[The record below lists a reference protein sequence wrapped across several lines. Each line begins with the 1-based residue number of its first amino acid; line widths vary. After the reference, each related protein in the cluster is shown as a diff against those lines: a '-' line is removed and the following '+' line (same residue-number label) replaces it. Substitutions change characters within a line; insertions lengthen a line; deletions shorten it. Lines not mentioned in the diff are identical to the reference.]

1 MFWFLDLFIIY
12 IHTIIIIQIR
22 ILCCLVLRFH
32 SLLRSPIS
40 GGKSVTL
47 QFPEMFSTERLVS
60 SLMKVGIILMLLL
73 LMSSMLRLLNIS
85 LVFGLDSVGSSSDTE
100 LALSGKETWRLMSLS
115 GLLRQYYLSHHHAFV
130 PHDDQPEEVVS
141 EDEGAKVVQPDVPSV
156 VAKPS

>member
-1 MFWFLDLFIIY
+1 MEDCHFNFWFLYIY
-12 IHTIIIIQIR
+12 IIDIIQMR
-22 ILCCLVLRFH
+22 ILSCLVLRFH

-47 QFPEMFSTERLVS
+47 LFPEMFSTERLVS

-100 LALSGKETWRLMSLS
+100 LALSGRETWRLMSLS
-115 GLLRQYYLSHHHAFV
+115 GLLRQNNAFLYT
-130 PHDDQPEEVVS
+130 
-141 EDEGAKVVQPDVPSV
+141 
-156 VAKPS
+156 

>member
-1 MFWFLDLFIIY
+1 M
-12 IHTIIIIQIR
+12 R
-22 ILCCLVLRFH
+22 ILSCLVLRFH

-47 QFPEMFSTERLVS
+47 LFPEMFSTERLVS

-100 LALSGKETWRLMSLS
+100 LALSGRETWRLMSLS
-115 GLLRQYYLSHHHAFV
+115 GLLCQNNASFHT
-130 PHDDQPEEVVS
+130 
-141 EDEGAKVVQPDVPSV
+141 
-156 VAKPS
+156 

>member
-1 MFWFLDLFIIY
+1 M
-12 IHTIIIIQIR
+12 
-22 ILCCLVLRFH
+22 LRFH

-47 QFPEMFSTERLVS
+47 LFPEMFSTERLVS

-100 LALSGKETWRLMSLS
+100 LALSGKETCRLMSLG
-115 GLLRQYYLSHHHAFV
+115 GLLCQINLSACTFF
-130 PHDDQPEEVVS
+130 PHDNQPEEVVS
-141 EDEGAKVVQPDVPSV
+141 KDEGAKVIQPDVSSV

>member
-1 MFWFLDLFIIY
+1 MIIVS
-12 IHTIIIIQIR
+12 
-22 ILCCLVLRFH
+22 CLVLRFH
-32 SLLRSPIS
+32 SRLRRPIS

-47 QFPEMFSTERLVS
+47 LFPEMFSTERLVS

-115 GLLRQYYLSHHHAFV
+115 GLLRHNAFLS
-130 PHDDQPEEVVS
+130 HDDQPEEVVS
-141 EDEGAKVVQPDVPSV
+141 EDEGSKVVQSDVPSM
-156 VAKPS
+156 VAKPT

>member
-1 MFWFLDLFIIY
+1 MRQF
-12 IHTIIIIQIR
+12 
-22 ILCCLVLRFH
+22 CCLVLRFH

-47 QFPEMFSTERLVS
+47 LFPEMFSTERLVS

-100 LALSGKETWRLMSLS
+100 LALSGRETWRLMSLS
-115 GLLRQYYLSHHHAFV
+115 GFLRQY
-130 PHDDQPEEVVS
+130 
-141 EDEGAKVVQPDVPSV
+141 
-156 VAKPS
+156 